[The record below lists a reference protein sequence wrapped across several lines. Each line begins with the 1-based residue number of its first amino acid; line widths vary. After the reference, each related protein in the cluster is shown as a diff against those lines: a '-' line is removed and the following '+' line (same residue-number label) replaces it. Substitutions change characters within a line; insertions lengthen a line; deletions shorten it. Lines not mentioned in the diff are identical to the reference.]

1 MPVFDIDT
9 GNLPAT
15 DMKVS
20 DYILK
25 MSTYFS
31 KKSKWR
37 ACEMKKYQYEAF
49 GKMLD
54 VFLEKTQYMGGNLAI
69 RLLSN
74 GDYGLEPYGVIT
86 INLPELPL
94 LDRDCAFVDE
104 NNFPDIG
111 DWLVLNDI
119 AEPTG
124 RIAQSGF
131 CHYPEFRFN
140 VRKL

>member
-37 ACEMKKYQYEAF
+37 ACHALHMYTYSFE
-49 GKMLD
+49 
-54 VFLEKTQYMGGNLAI
+54 
-69 RLLSN
+69 
-74 GDYGLEPYGVIT
+74 
-86 INLPELPL
+86 
-94 LDRDCAFVDE
+94 
-104 NNFPDIG
+104 
-111 DWLVLNDI
+111 
-119 AEPTG
+119 
-124 RIAQSGF
+124 
-131 CHYPEFRFN
+131 
-140 VRKL
+140 